1 MCFRGKI
8 VKKIHFWYS
17 QLRKINIWRVISHFQ
32 EKNEDFLLIFDENKK
47 IICLS
52 IRHMHL
58 YKSQKNTLNTHLLL
72 STFRNHYFRRYISV
86 MCLFF
91 LSKTP
96 HITLQ
101 ILIFRSWEYQ
111 EWIFW
116 TFLRLKDKFNPCFTH
131 VVNPVFW

>member
-1 MCFRGKI
+1 
-8 VKKIHFWYS
+8 
-17 QLRKINIWRVISHFQ
+17 
-32 EKNEDFLLIFDENKK
+32 LLIFDENKK

-72 STFRNHYFRRYISV
+72 STFRNHYFRRYISM

-116 TFLRLKDKFNPCFTH
+116 TFLRLKDKFNPCLNRSCQLRFFIFLKKLGFKKKKTELKKKLIYITLQKTQ
-131 VVNPVFW
+131 VW

>member
-1 MCFRGKI
+1 M
-8 VKKIHFWYS
+8 
-17 QLRKINIWRVISHFQ
+17 
-32 EKNEDFLLIFDENKK
+32 LIFDENKK

-72 STFRNHYFRRYISV
+72 STFRNHYFRRYISM

-116 TFLRLKDKFNPCFTH
+116 TILRLKDKFNPCLNRSCQLRFFIFLKKLRFKKKKLNSKKNLH
-131 VVNPVFW
+131 I